1 MKRFS
6 AQHGLSTLLNHFEE
20 GSNPLNAH
28 MTPIYQTSTFSFP
41 DVATGMAIERGE
53 LEGFVY
59 TRLGNPNAQQL
70 ARKLALLE
78 GVDLV
83 RAKPD
88 VPVEETVA
96 GQIFASGMSA
106 VSSAV
111 LARVKAG
118 DTIIAQKSLYG
129 NVYNFLHD
137 TATRLGIKTVLVS
150 DTSANGWQA
159 AFRDHPQAVL
169 AYVETPVNPNML
181 IVDLKMVAELAHQHN
196 CWLMADN
203 TFATPYCQRPLNLG
217 ADVVIHSTTKYIS
230 GHGVIIGGAVIS
242 THLDYIHQNVQESLT
257 LLGGAPSPFDAW
269 LANLGLR
276 TFELRMQRHCANAL
290 AIASYLEAHPKVA
303 AVYYPGLESDPGH
316 AIARKQMYCFGGM
329 LSFELKGGL
338 QAGAALMNAVR
349 VATLA
354 VSLGNLDTL
363 IQHPA
368 SMTQSSVSPQERQR
382 MGVSD
387 GMVRLSVGIENVD
400 DLLED
405 LEQALAQC

>member
-6 AQHGLSTLLNHFEE
+6 VRQGLSTLLNHFEE
-20 GSNPLNAH
+20 GSNPLSAH

-41 DVATGMAIERGE
+41 DVTTGMAIERGE
-53 LEGFVY
+53 LDGFVY

-78 GVDLV
+78 GLDLV
-83 RAKPD
+83 RAKPEF
-88 VPVEETVA
+88 PVEEIVTA
-96 GQIFASGMSA
+96 QIFASGMAA
-106 VSSAV
+106 VSAAI

-137 TATRLGIKTVLVS
+137 TAARLGIKIVWVS
-150 DTSANGWQA
+150 DTSIDGWRA
-159 AFRDHPQAVL
+159 AFNKHPQAVL

-181 IVDLKMVAELAHQHN
+181 VVDLKMVAELAHQHG

-203 TFATPYCQRPLNLG
+203 TFATPFCQRPLNLG
-217 ADVVIHSTTKYIS
+217 ADVVIHSTTKYLS

-242 THLDYIHQNVQESLT
+242 PHLDYIHTDVQESLA
-257 LLGGAPSPFDAW
+257 LLGGVPSPFDSW

-276 TFELRMQRHCANAL
+276 TFELRMQRHCANAM
-290 AIASYLEAHPKVA
+290 AIAHYLEKHPKVA
-303 AVYYPGLESDPGH
+303 TVYYPGLESDPGH
-316 AIARKQMYCFGGM
+316 AIARKQMDCFGGM

-338 QAGAALMNAVR
+338 QAGVALMDAVQ

-368 SMTQSSVSPQERQR
+368 SMTQSTVSPEERLR

-387 GMVRLSVGIENVD
+387 GLVRLSVGIENVD

-405 LEQALAQC
+405 LEQALEHC